1 MQPRREKPLTDKQE
15 KFCRAIAEGRNQA
28 DAYREAFEPAPTV
41 KPDSIYQAASRLVS
55 KAKVQSRIE
64 ELRAITV
71 KRWAW
76 TREDSINTLKQVI
89 AEGKGSERVAAV
101 KELNAMHGF
110 QEAKKLD
117 ISGSGLNFNFNLGD
131 KDP

>member
-1 MQPRREKPLTDKQE
+1 MQPRREKPLTEKQE
-15 KFCRAIAEGRNQA
+15 KFCRAIAEGLNQY
-28 DAYREAFEPAPTV
+28 DAYREAFDPAPTV
-41 KPDSIYQAASRLVS
+41 KRESIEPAASRLVN
-55 KAKVQSRIE
+55 KDKIQARIA
-64 ELRAITV
+64 ELRASIT